1 MIALYRADIRA
12 SIATLK
18 EYTKMRAKLYEIAVP
33 TRDNKGKSYEKSIA
47 LFEEQLLAYADG
59 FTRMPNAEGYWR
71 DPKSGKV
78 YFDVMRGYRVATSGK
93 IFARIVDRA
102 FDLFHDQLAI
112 FTADIGSARIVS
124 RPRSF

>member
-1 MIALYRADIRA
+1 MAL
-12 SIATLK
+12 
-18 EYTKMRAKLYEIAVP
+18 KLYEIAVP
-33 TRDNKGKSYEKSIA
+33 TKDNNGKSYEKELA
-47 LFEEQLLAYADG
+47 LFEEQMLAYADG

-78 YFDVMRGYRVATSGK
+78 YFDIMRGYRIATKPK

-112 FTADIGSARIVS
+112 FTADIGSAKILP
-124 RPRSF
+124 RPPSM